1 MNMNKTN
8 INGCKQILE
17 AKRRELL
24 SIRHQAEGIAVERV
38 PDSVEELTMLV
49 QRQMAVDVLNLKA
62 TVLCQVTAALERIA
76 GGKYGVCQACRKAI
90 SPKRLAALPWAA
102 LCLECQQTA
111 ENRQDMEARASMGQR
126 LEDSGNSDVDRLA
139 GSVSGRQRRF
149 RRQVIPRAATNGA
162 AIKSHAGL

>member
-1 MNMNKTN
+1 MNKTN
-8 INGCKQILE
+8 INGCRQILE

-24 SIRHQAEGIAVERV
+24 SIRHQAEGIAVQRV
-38 PDSVEELTMLV
+38 SDSIEELSMLV

-62 TVLCQVTAALERIA
+62 TVLCQVTEALERIA
-76 GGKYGVCQACRKAI
+76 GGKYGVCLACQKAI

-126 LEDSGNSDVDRLA
+126 LEYSGNSDVEQLA

-162 AIKSHAGL
+162 AIKSQAGV